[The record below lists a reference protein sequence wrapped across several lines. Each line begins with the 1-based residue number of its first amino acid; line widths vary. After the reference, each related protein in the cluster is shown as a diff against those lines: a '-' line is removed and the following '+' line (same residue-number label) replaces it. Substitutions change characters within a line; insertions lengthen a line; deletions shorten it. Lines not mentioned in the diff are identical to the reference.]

1 MADRRSAISVAKPL
15 PSISLGV
22 TGRLPRLRRKYEKN
36 EVVATRVRNEALRH
50 FARPFGRRCFCGLP
64 MILLTRA
71 TNASPH

>member
-1 MADRRSAISVAKPL
+1 MADSRSAISVAKPL

-50 FARPFGRRCFCGLP
+50 FSSP
-64 MILLTRA
+64 ILDVVVFVA
-71 TNASPH
+71 FQ